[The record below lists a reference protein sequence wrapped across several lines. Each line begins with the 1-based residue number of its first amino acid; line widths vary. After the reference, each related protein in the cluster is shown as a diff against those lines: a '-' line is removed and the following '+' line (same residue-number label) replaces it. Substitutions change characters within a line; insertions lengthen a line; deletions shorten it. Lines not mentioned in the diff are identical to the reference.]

1 MTLLPFFVFVLFEV
15 ESEEAQQL
23 IRLNGLMIGLTCYD
37 NVRRE
42 REREKP
48 RAVPRVKKEKS
59 KAIEY
64 EERKRL
70 C

>member
-15 ESEEAQQL
+15 ESEEAHNDGLRRARL

-48 RAVPRVKKEKS
+48 RAVT
-59 KAIEY
+59 
-64 EERKRL
+64 
-70 C
+70 